1 MPDKSRRGER
11 LAVFGCGGVG
21 LSAVMIGAAL
31 GAEVIA
37 IDIRED
43 ALARALE
50 LGAER
55 AVHFRDAA
63 EVTAEVSVDALG
75 SAETCAASM
84 NALTPRGRHVQIG
97 LLVGGDAQVSLPI
110 GRMIA
115 EELQL
120 IGSHG
125 MSATRYPE
133 MLRMV
138 GEGKLCPAALIGR
151 RIGLAELPEAM
162 AEMSDFGGT
171 VGTTVITKF
180 T

>member
-1 MPDKSRRGER
+1 
-11 LAVFGCGGVG
+11 
-21 LSAVMIGAAL
+21 
-31 GAEVIA
+31 
-37 IDIRED
+37 
-43 ALARALE
+43 
-50 LGAER
+50 
-55 AVHFRDAA
+55 
-63 EVTAEVSVDALG
+63 
-75 SAETCAASM
+75 M